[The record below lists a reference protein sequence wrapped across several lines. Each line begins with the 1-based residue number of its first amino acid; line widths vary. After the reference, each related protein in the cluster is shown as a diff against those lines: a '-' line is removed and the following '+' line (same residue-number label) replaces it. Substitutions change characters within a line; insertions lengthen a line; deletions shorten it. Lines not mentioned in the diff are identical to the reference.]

1 MAVTLGKR
9 KRRDILV
16 AESEQEHIDD
26 DDARALFQRAFEAKF
41 KPLEETVRPIDRPEA
56 VPSDHALN
64 EGDDEDRTSDW
75 NGLSDDDARVEV
87 VEHDTADEAGDQL
100 ARQEQKAFMSSRPPT
115 ATLRESKTTSQA
127 APTTAD
133 DEAET
138 SNLKHDLALQR
149 LLKES
154 HLLDRSSTASS
165 TMAPEGKTRV
175 KALDL
180 RLRDLG
186 AKKSLLEQ
194 EKMPLAH
201 RKGIKAKAAGR
212 EVTRRKEAVENGVV
226 LEKVK
231 MASQPQKRRER
242 GVGAPSIGKFRGGTL
257 KLSSHDVKSIE
268 RSRQQGGSGKGRR
281 R

>member
-9 KRRDILV
+9 KRREASTVGSTQGEVSDRN
-16 AESEQEHIDD
+16 
-26 DDARALFQRAFEAKF
+26 ARALFQRAFEAKF
-41 KPLEETVRPIDRPEA
+41 KPLEVTEKLPSAPETAPLRD
-56 VPSDHALN
+56 SFDQ
-64 EGDDEDRTSDW
+64 DDEESIASDW
-75 NGLSDDDARVEV
+75 GGLSDDNAQVEV
-87 VEHDTADEAGDQL
+87 VKHDAVDAAGHQL
-100 ARQEQKAFMSSRPPT
+100 AKQEHKAFMSSKPPT
-115 ATLRESKTTSQA
+115 ATPHAPSVATQA
-127 APTTAD
+127 ASTSAE

-154 HLLDRSSTASS
+154 HLLDHSDTKNSAVV
-165 TMAPEGKTRV
+165 PEGKVRV

-186 AKKSLLEQ
+186 AKQSLSEQ
-194 EKMPLAH
+194 KTMPLAH

-212 EVTRRKEAVENGVV
+212 ETARRKEAVENGVI
-226 LEKVK
+226 LEKVRTS
-231 MASQPQKRRER
+231 AEPQKRRER
-242 GVGAPSIGKFRGGTL
+242 GIGAPSIGKFRGGTL

-268 RSRQQGGSGKGRR
+268 RSRLQGGGKGRR